1 MPLLIVIKN
10 ARGRLLMSFSGSR
23 RGCQQTYVMNV
34 ILDCKW
40 SVTTLKIEP
49 QYATYIT
56 KLPHDLRKVK
66 RSFWL
71 KWKKTGDLE
80 IYKKIRM
87 VAKKLR
93 AGTVKARKGWYG
105 RKITDY
111 RDSEKFWKFAKGNV
125 GWKQDGAPTVI
136 SKDGVQLTA
145 SKQLADA
152 LSDVL
157 MKKV

>member
-1 MPLLIVIKN
+1 
-10 ARGRLLMSFSGSR
+10 
-23 RGCQQTYVMNV
+23 MNV

-40 SVTTLKIEP
+40 PVTTLKIEP